1 MTCAAVPSVLQNG
14 VVVYQ
19 NVKNAHELERIPVA
33 APVEVGAEHE
43 RMYVGVM
50 LQRDPQNQRLYL
62 HDVVTEKEFTT
73 GGNGHLN
80 TTGPNAANGELF
92 TADILRNALNVKS
105 EQLSAGR
112 SIDEMAGKCEAEAQ
126 QGCTER
132 LVSVRDAIHRSGP
145 ERKKAIDHYT
155 VYGGTLL
162 IRNDTD
168 GRSYL
173 YDLLDVQKK
182 KVISS
187 TPFSAARRSGVFE
200 PKPSANSIHT
210 SDGNVNTEKLSTG
223 QSIDEMAGEDA
234 DTWRG
239 VDTGRVTQENGLFRR
254 DAGRPTHIK
263 RACGIASQTLLLYM
277 YDAILRRRLTSR
289 RRCRSDRPCCKCSGP
304 DSRRWYSAPPPW
316 ARPRPRSRSGALPWC
331 HRRT

>member
-19 NVKNAHELERIPVA
+19 NVKNAHELERIPAA

-105 EQLSAGR
+105 RQLSTGR
-112 SIDEMAGKCEAEAQ
+112 SIDE
-126 QGCTER
+126 
-132 LVSVRDAIHRSGP
+132 L
-145 ERKKAIDHYT
+145 
-155 VYGGTLL
+155 
-162 IRNDTD
+162 
-168 GRSYL
+168 
-173 YDLLDVQKK
+173 
-182 KVISS
+182 
-187 TPFSAARRSGVFE
+187 
-200 PKPSANSIHT
+200 
-210 SDGNVNTEKLSTG
+210 
-223 QSIDEMAGEDA
+223 AGEDA

-263 RACGIASQTLLLYM
+263 RACGIASQTLLLYV

-289 RRCRSDRPCCKCSGP
+289 RRCRSDRPCCRCSGP

>member
-1 MTCAAVPSVLQNG
+1 MSWNGSLWPHQSRLEHLLKKCIPPLCFSVIRRRRDYICMMRLQKKSSTFVVPSTSKPIEGQT
-14 VVVYQ
+14 
-19 NVKNAHELERIPVA
+19 
-33 APVEVGAEHE
+33 
-43 RMYVGVM
+43 
-50 LQRDPQNQRLYL
+50 PQITNSIL
-62 HDVVTEKEFTT
+62 H
-73 GGNGHLN
+73 
-80 TTGPNAANGELF
+80 

-105 EQLSAGR
+105 RQLSTGR

-132 LVSVRDAIHRSGP
+132 LVSVRDAIRRSGP

-162 IRNDTD
+162 IRNDAD

-182 KVISS
+182 KVISAAS
-187 TPFSAARRSGVFE
+187 FSAARRSEVFA
-200 PKPSANSIHT
+200 PKPSENSIPT
-210 SDGNVNTEKLSTG
+210 SGGNVNTNHAAARKAAQLATIERSNPFDPELGAHAWIRS
-223 QSIDEMAGEDA
+223 AEDA

-239 VDTGRVTQENGLFRR
+239 V

-263 RACGIASQTLLLYM
+263 RACGIASQTLLLYT

-289 RRCRSDRPCCKCSGP
+289 RRCRSDRPCCRCSGP

-316 ARPRPRSRSGALPWC
+316 ARPRPRSRSGASPWC

>member
-1 MTCAAVPSVLQNG
+1 MSRASSSPPAGASTSWQG
-14 VVVYQ
+14 
-19 NVKNAHELERIPVA
+19 NVKPKH
-33 APVEVGAEHE
+33 
-43 RMYVGVM
+43 
-50 LQRDPQNQRLYL
+50 
-62 HDVVTEKEFTT
+62 
-73 GGNGHLN
+73 
-80 TTGPNAANGELF
+80 
-92 TADILRNALNVKS
+92 S
-105 EQLSAGR
+105 
-112 SIDEMAGKCEAEAQ
+112 
-126 QGCTER
+126 
-132 LVSVRDAIHRSGP
+132 RDAPNGWYRYETQFTVP
-145 ERKKAIDHYT
+145 VLNAKKAIDHHT

-162 IRNDTD
+162 IRNDAD

-210 SDGNVNTEKLSTG
+210 SDGNVNSNNLSARKAAQLATIERSNPFDSELG
-223 QSIDEMAGEDA
+223 AHAWIRSAEDILTYREA
-234 DTWRG
+234 
-239 VDTGRVTQENGLFRR
+239 VDSFGGLFRR

-289 RRCRSDRPCCKCSGP
+289 RRCRSDRPCCRCSGP

-316 ARPRPRSRSGALPWC
+316 ARPRPRSRSGASPWC